1 MAAIRALPRPQVA
14 REARSRVLMGLVRDV
29 LVGSWSLITGM
40 AVTIRRYGRRN
51 VTVQYPRK
59 RLEMSP
65 AYRGHIELVRFEDS
79 GRHNCVACGTCVRFC
94 PTNVI
99 KVQGEKEQAR
109 SKKRATLY
117 FIDFS
122 HCSLCGLCVAN
133 CPTKTL
139 KFSNEYELAHVC
151 RWEGVVDL
159 IRRVEASA

>member
-1 MAAIRALPRPQVA
+1 MGMIRN
-14 REARSRVLMGLVRDV
+14 V

-40 AVTIRRYGRRN
+40 VVTIRRYGRRN
-51 VTVQYPRK
+51 VTTQYPRQ
-59 RLEMSP
+59 RLEMSLS
-65 AYRGHIELVRFEDS
+65 YRGHIEFKRFEDTGS
-79 GRHNCVACGTCVRFC
+79 HDCVACGTCMRFC
-94 PTNVI
+94 PTDVI
-99 KVQGEKEQAR
+99 KVQGEKAQAR

-139 KFSNEYELAHVC
+139 KFSQEYELAHAC

-159 IRRVEASA
+159 IRRIEETA